1 MRWFRANKT
10 FGSRLA
16 LFALAVQF
24 VLAFGHTHHEYIYG
38 PARPAAAMAAAVP
51 DGSQPLPANHPAKH
65 GDDYCAICAT
75 MSLLGN
81 SFVAAPPTLPLPSAS
96 HAVEQVDRAARPSNP
111 ARRPRPDR
119 RFVLGFGIA
128 ALFCFCQRRRWPQA

>member
-10 FGSRLA
+10 FGGRLA

-24 VLAFGHTHHEYIYG
+24 VLAFGHIHHEDIYG
-38 PARPAAAMAAAVP
+38 SARPAAAIAAAVP

-65 GDDYCAICAT
+65 SDDYCAICAT

-81 SFVAAPPTLPLPSAS
+81 SFVAAAPLLLLPSAS
-96 HAVEQVDRAARPSNP
+96 HAIEQFDRVAAIFIAPRRAAFQSRAPP
-111 ARRPRPDR
+111 VA
-119 RFVLGFGIA
+119 
-128 ALFCFCQRRRWPQA
+128 

>member
-24 VLAFGHTHHEYIYG
+24 VVAFGHIHRDDIYG
-38 PARPAAAMAAAVP
+38 FTRAAAAVTAPVP
-51 DGSQPLPANHPAKH
+51 DGSQPLPGDHPAKH
-65 GDDYCAICAT
+65 SDDYCAICAT

-96 HAVEQVDRAARPSNP
+96 HAVEQVGRVAVIFIAPRRAAFQSRAPP
-111 ARRPRPDR
+111 TA
-119 RFVLGFGIA
+119 
-128 ALFCFCQRRRWPQA
+128 

>member
-24 VLAFGHTHHEYIYG
+24 VVAFGHIHRDDIYG
-38 PARPAAAMAAAVP
+38 SVRPAAAVAASVP
-51 DGSQPLPANHPAKH
+51 DGSQPLPSDHPAKH
-65 GDDYCAICAT
+65 GDAYCAICAT

-81 SFVAAPPTLPLPSAS
+81 SFVAMAPALPLPPAS
-96 HAVEQVDRAARPSNP
+96 HAIEQFDRVAVIFIAPRRAAFQSRAPP
-111 ARRPRPDR
+111 A
-119 RFVLGFGIA
+119 A
-128 ALFCFCQRRRWPQA
+128 

>member
-24 VLAFGHTHHEYIYG
+24 VLAFGHIHQEDIYG
-38 PARPAAAMAAAVP
+38 SARPAGAIAAAVP
-51 DGSQPLPANHPAKH
+51 DGSQPLPAKHPAKH

-75 MSLLGN
+75 VSLLGN
-81 SFVAAPPTLPLPSAS
+81 SFAAAVPSAS
-96 HAVEQVDRAARPSNP
+96 YAIEQFDRVAAIFIAPRRAAFQSRAPP
-111 ARRPRPDR
+111 VA
-119 RFVLGFGIA
+119 
-128 ALFCFCQRRRWPQA
+128 

>member
-10 FGSRLA
+10 LGSRLA

-24 VLAFGHTHHEYIYG
+24 GLAFGHIHHEDIYAS
-38 PARPAAAMAAAVP
+38 ARPAAAIAAAVP

-65 GDDYCAICAT
+65 SDDYCAICAT

-81 SFVAAPPTLPLPSAS
+81 SFVAAAPSLPLPAAS
-96 HAVEQVDRAARPSNP
+96 HAIEQLDRVAVIFIAPRRAAFQSRAPP
-111 ARRPRPDR
+111 A
-119 RFVLGFGIA
+119 A
-128 ALFCFCQRRRWPQA
+128 

>member
-24 VLAFGHTHHEYIYG
+24 VLAFGHIHHEDIYG
-38 PARPAAAMAAAVP
+38 SARPALAVAVP

-65 GDDYCAICAT
+65 GDDYCAICAAV
-75 MSLLGN
+75 SLLGN
-81 SFVAAPPTLPLPSAS
+81 SFAAAAPTLPLPAAS
-96 HAVEQVDRAARPSNP
+96 HAIERFDRVAAIFIAPRRAAFQSRAPP
-111 ARRPRPDR
+111 TA
-119 RFVLGFGIA
+119 
-128 ALFCFCQRRRWPQA
+128 